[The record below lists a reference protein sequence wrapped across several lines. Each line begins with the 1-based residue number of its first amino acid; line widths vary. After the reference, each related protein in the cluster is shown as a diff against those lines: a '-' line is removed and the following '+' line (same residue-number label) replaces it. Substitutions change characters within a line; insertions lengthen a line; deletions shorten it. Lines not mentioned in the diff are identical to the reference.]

1 MKSKDKIILEMIHF
15 FITEM
20 FENGISTIEEI
31 RESFSHNEVKDF
43 KNMIKEY
50 KKMQSLTRSKAV
62 KRVAEMKRC
71 SQIKVIS

>member
-20 FENGISTIEEI
+20 CENGISTTEKIS
-31 RESFSHNEVKDF
+31 ESFSHNELKDF
-43 KNMIKEY
+43 KNMIREY
-50 KKMQSLTRSKAV
+50 KKMQSLTRNKAV

>member
-1 MKSKDKIILEMIHF
+1 MKSKDKIVLEMIHF

-20 FENGISTIEEI
+20 CENGISTTEKIS
-31 RESFSHNEVKDF
+31 ESFSHNELKDF
-43 KNMIKEY
+43 KNMIREY
-50 KKMQSLTRSKAV
+50 KKMQSLTRNKAV

>member
-1 MKSKDKIILEMIHF
+1 MKSKDKIVLEMIHF

-20 FENGISTIEEI
+20 CENGISTTEKIS
-31 RESFSHNEVKDF
+31 ESFLHNELKDF
-43 KNMIKEY
+43 KNMIREY

>member
-1 MKSKDKIILEMIHF
+1 MKSKDKIVLEMIHF

-20 FENGISTIEEI
+20 CENGISTTEKIS
-31 RESFSHNEVKDF
+31 ESFSHNELKDF
-43 KNMIKEY
+43 KNMIREY
-50 KKMQSLTRSKAV
+50 KKIQSLTRSKAV